1 MTKRPAP
8 PPHSTVAR
16 LGMDAPHDWFASRH
30 EWDHSDFVKFHGGLI
45 LLVSSAILLGG
56 CAIAT
61 VQTKSTPEAVARLKA
76 ADDKSYHLVIEAAGL
91 PATEVARA
99 KALARAR
106 LANKGFTETRE
117 DRARYLVHLRS
128 ETARNGNF
136 ALNDD
141 APVLVPVRD
150 VYRTSTGAYETMR
163 YTGSYPYSSH
173 TAVAPANGNYSNT
186 QVVQQPRPVPV
197 RYQYTRPSDA
207 YPRILVHDKGG
218 KTAYLHQVTLS
229 VYDLQNR
236 DRRGIWEGAARIRN
250 VNANAHAYLDT
261 LIDTAV
267 SSLGS
272 PTREP
277 SLMKEWLAG
286 WVAVP

>member
-1 MTKRPAP
+1 
-8 PPHSTVAR
+8 
-16 LGMDAPHDWFASRH
+16 
-30 EWDHSDFVKFHGGLI
+30 VKFHGGFI
-45 LLVSSAILLGG
+45 LLVFSAVLLGG

-99 KALARAR
+99 KALARTR

-117 DRARYLVHLRS
+117 DQARYLVHLRS

-136 ALNDD
+136 PLNDNP
-141 APVLVPVRD
+141 PVLVPVRD
-150 VYRTSTGAYETMR
+150 VYRSSTGAYETMR

-173 TAVAPANGNYSNT
+173 TSVAPATGNYSNT
-186 QVVQQPRPVPV
+186 AVVQQTRPPV

-207 YPRILVHDKGG
+207 YPQIIVHDKAG

-236 DRRGIWEGAARIRN
+236 DKPGIWEGSARIRN
-250 VNANAHAYLDT
+250 VNAKAHVYLDT

-277 SLMKEWLAG
+277 SLMKEWLAS
-286 WVAVP
+286 WVAAP